1 MIIYAWIGY
10 YNFARIY
17 MPLGRPPNPLPGKT
31 ELERLSKIIFIKKR
45 CLVDSTENWGLIL
58 KGKL

>member
-1 MIIYAWIGY
+1 
-10 YNFARIY
+10 